1 MDYNQVFID
10 FESQLNTL
18 LYGDNVS
25 YFPIYQFIYQKC
37 LDAQAIKTEN
47 IRNEII
53 EFYNKLIQECEK
65 GIENYLINIWK
76 EINNNVKIYYM
87 NYRKFTKN
95 IQKMEC
101 IIDFINKELGKLEDN
116 YNYTNIESF
125 CVKSWIIFILNKFIP
140 FLNTEI
146 INLLDFSKTPE
157 NFSETSHFIRE
168 IIDSIHYFTDNNLI
182 EEDYFQKKVV
192 SKVFNYLEQSVL
204 IFSENIFSSSEMMI
218 ITIDQFYNF
227 YIKLIHVLNLEIIE
241 NLFISKFEFHVLN
254 KYLNLIENE
263 FVVTLSKFTL
273 DNFTNNFSLDDNL
286 INHLN
291 KCIKYSLDR
300 KNLNNIIS
308 DLFNK
313 LDSKLNNFTDKLYL
327 KFMFLLMH
335 DKLDKLNEIYF
346 EKLDEIFDCKF
357 KKFNYNLKELIG
369 HFDKYITDVLYK
381 SPNNINLFIDILI
394 YQLDT
399 DNEEIFVIYK
409 NYLIKRLYKYNF
421 SKKYRDIESKL
432 ILEFQNKLKF
442 YNIYKLK
449 KINDDLYTS
458 HELSNEFN
466 NIFKQNSDLIIT
478 TPGIWNISSSKPDF
492 QNKEFNEEFNLFIGK
507 ANEFYKCKYNNR
519 DLNWNTQLSSC
530 VLNYN
535 IGDKQIQLECS
546 LDQADILFNFNKES
560 VLTLKKSKGLVAL
573 VKNKIIIR
581 DGNNFSLN
589 NNFNTKKKFIS
600 IRTYKPNKK
609 LKKKEEQE
617 EIITKKDIISLF
629 VVRKLKHDYILE
641 KENLINQV
649 NEKYNYD
656 NDLINKTLEKLVD
669 DCYIEFDNG
678 KYKYLP

>member
-1 MDYNQVFID
+1 M
-10 FESQLNTL
+10 
-18 LYGDNVS
+18 
-25 YFPIYQFIYQKC
+25 
-37 LDAQAIKTEN
+37 
-47 IRNEII
+47 
-53 EFYNKLIQECEK
+53 
-65 GIENYLINIWK
+65 
-76 EINNNVKIYYM
+76 
-87 NYRKFTKN
+87 
-95 IQKMEC
+95 
-101 IIDFINKELGKLEDN
+101 
-116 YNYTNIESF
+116 
-125 CVKSWIIFILNKFIP
+125 
-140 FLNTEI
+140 
-146 INLLDFSKTPE
+146 
-157 NFSETSHFIRE
+157 
-168 IIDSIHYFTDNNLI
+168 
-182 EEDYFQKKVV
+182 
-192 SKVFNYLEQSVL
+192 
-204 IFSENIFSSSEMMI
+204 
-218 ITIDQFYNF
+218 
-227 YIKLIHVLNLEIIE
+227 
-241 NLFISKFEFHVLN
+241 
-254 KYLNLIENE
+254 
-263 FVVTLSKFTL
+263 
-273 DNFTNNFSLDDNL
+273 
-286 INHLN
+286 
-291 KCIKYSLDR
+291 
-300 KNLNNIIS
+300 
-308 DLFNK
+308 
-313 LDSKLNNFTDKLYL
+313 
-327 KFMFLLMH
+327 
-335 DKLDKLNEIYF
+335 
-346 EKLDEIFDCKF
+346 
-357 KKFNYNLKELIG
+357 
-369 HFDKYITDVLYK
+369 
-381 SPNNINLFIDILI
+381 FIDILI

-560 VLTLKKSKGLVAL
+560 VLTLKKSKGLVTL

-617 EIITKKDIISLF
+617 EIITKIDIISLF

-669 DCYIEFDNG
+669 DCYIEFNNG